1 MRTIRI
7 PLTLTLVWALFASAA
22 LAGGGSEAERPVL
35 PRTEQLRGLGF
46 LLYQLSCINV
56 INGLHLT
63 REQAVALRDMARELS
78 ASGIRSPRWDVPY
91 SPDFE
96 KVRTEFLR
104 TREVLLTGNKVTDE
118 LRKRIFKARAV
129 ESAAIKAGLTWNPQ
143 EKYAACSRCHAETA
157 PTKRALNRAWTG
169 LPAWTAKEK
178 ALAHLMGAF
187 EAGSA
192 IRGMRA
198 LKRISSRVDTVLT
211 SEQKA
216 IFQSFSCC
224 LLPPQNLSDPA
235 RIGQAASSPWHVK
248 VLETARKKSAG
259 AWPITKRFI
268 TGLFVRHALVA
279 QPGLT
284 QAQKKEIVVRV
295 GEVLD
300 EARSLSDMEF
310 QLHRDDLAARLKG
323 PAAPT
328 PDEKSLPFMRAFF
341 LLVPGSASFYDR
353 LIARLDRASAA
364 RPTPR
369 DLGREKPAHDGT

>member
-7 PLTLTLVWALFASAA
+7 PLTLAMGLALFASAA
-22 LAGGGSEAERPVL
+22 FAGESCDPKRPVL

-63 REQAVALRDMARELS
+63 REQAVSLRDMAREFS
-78 ASGIRSPRWDVPY
+78 ASGIRSPRLDVPY
-91 SPDFE
+91 SPDLE
-96 KVRTEFLR
+96 KVRAEFLGA
-104 TREVLLTGNKVTDE
+104 REILLTGNTVTDE

-129 ESAAIKAGLTWNPQ
+129 ESAAIKAGLCWNPR

-157 PTKRALNRAWTG
+157 PTKRALDRAWTG

-187 EAGSA
+187 EAGSEV
-192 IRGMRA
+192 RGMRA

-211 SEQKA
+211 PEQKA
-216 IFQSFSCC
+216 IFHSFSCC
-224 LLPPQNLSDPA
+224 LLPPKNLSDPA
-235 RIGQAASSPWHVK
+235 RVGQAASSPWHVK

-268 TGLFVRHALVA
+268 SGLFVRHALVA

-284 QAQKKEIVVRV
+284 QAHKKEIVRRV
-295 GEVLD
+295 GEVLE

-310 QLHRDDLAARLKG
+310 QLHSDDLAARLKG

-341 LLVPGSASFYDR
+341 LLVPGSAAFYDR
-353 LIARLDRASAA
+353 LIARLDQASTAL
-364 RPTPR
+364 PSK
-369 DLGREKPAHDGT
+369 DLGKEKPAHDGT